1 MSELENLKSLEKYD
15 QWKKSKRHRKTYI
28 DLIASLIGLLFGV
41 LITWLILRVSPKDTW
56 TLTKATFASEDK
68 ILGHVPK
75 IEEVD
80 NKLKKSIVAKPL
92 NFLSKKVEEETI
104 QEVSK
109 GNFSAIA
116 SAIRTYSLILVVIWL
131 IVLILIW
138 IVFYFLARWIIGK
151 FVWKEPTLYE
161 QRID

>member
-15 QWKKSKRHRKTYI
+15 QWKKAKRRRKSYI
-28 DLIASLIGLLFGV
+28 DFIASLVGLLFG
-41 LITWLILRVSPKDTW
+41 LLLTWLILRVSLKDTW
-56 TLTKATFASEDK
+56 KLTKATFTSEEK
-68 ILGHVPK
+68 IMQHVPK

-92 NFLSKKVEEETI
+92 NFLSKKIEEDAAKEI
-104 QEVSK
+104 SK
-109 GNFSAIA
+109 GNFSAIT
-116 SAIRTYSLILVVIWL
+116 STIRTYSIILAAIWL
-131 IVLILIW
+131 LVLILIW
-138 IVFYFLARWIIGK
+138 IIFYFLARWIVSR